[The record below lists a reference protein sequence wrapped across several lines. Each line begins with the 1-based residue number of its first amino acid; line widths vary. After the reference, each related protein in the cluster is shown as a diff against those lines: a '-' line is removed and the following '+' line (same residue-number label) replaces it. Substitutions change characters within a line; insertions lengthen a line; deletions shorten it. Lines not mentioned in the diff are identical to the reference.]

1 MNSDGTV
8 KYLYDVYLM
17 RTGTAWQLRDS
28 VCLGDPNDV
37 VTTADVGNEVRKNWA
52 VWVPPQQ
59 LSVQPANAR
68 TLVNLP
74 TYFQSG
80 QPQRMPAKTVH
91 VFNFDVTVTAEGEW
105 KWTFEPGVTKTFD
118 TPGSSYDDSDPKVS
132 YTYDKVGPRAVQLNT
147 SWHGRFS
154 VGAYGPY
161 DIAQPAVQG
170 PGQIDLD
177 VVESGPVLGR

>member
-1 MNSDGTV
+1 MM
-8 KYLYDVYLM
+8 YFYDVYLL
-17 RTGTAWQLRDS
+17 RTGAGWKMRGT
-28 VCLGDPNDV
+28 VCLGEPDDV
-37 VTTADVGNEVRKNWA
+37 VTTADVGEEVRKNWA
-52 VWVPPQQ
+52 VWVPPQR
-59 LSVQPANAR
+59 LSVQPANSR

-80 QPQRMPAKTVH
+80 QPQQMPAKTVH

-105 KWTFEPGVTKTFD
+105 EWTFESGVTRKFD
-118 TPGSSYDDSDPKVS
+118 TPGSSYDDSDPQVS
-132 YTYDKVGPRAVQLNT
+132 YTYDTAGPRSVELNT
-147 SWHGRFS
+147 SWHGRFR

-170 PGQIDLD
+170 PGQIDLE